1 MATRTELDIKR
12 QKRRLEQLRKQ
23 QRTISIFVTI
33 LSSIIIILSFVSVK
47 KNFDKPGAT
56 PPAEAPISDNTNTKT
71 EPLPETEPDILKT
84 LPKGDGVKTAY
95 LTFDDGP
102 TTSVTPHILD
112 ILRRYDIKATFFLA
126 GSLAEKNPG
135 IALRAH
141 SEGHLLANHSYS
153 HDYSDLYASGTAF
166 MSEIDKAHAIICN
179 ITGDKNY
186 PKIFR
191 FPGGS
196 YDAGTYG
203 KAKQE
208 YKVLLKDAGFRY
220 CDWNSLSGDA
230 ESKSPTV
237 DGLIKRVKSSSKGK
251 EDLVILM
258 HDSATKKVNIKALP
272 QIIDYLISEG
282 YTFDT
287 LDNVPNEIPTA
298 ETSEKTEDTK
308 NADD

>member
-1 MATRTELDIKR
+1 MATKSELDMKR
-12 QKRRLEQLRKQ
+12 QKRRALQLKKQ

-33 LSSIIIILSFVSVK
+33 LSSIIIIFSFGSVK
-47 KNFDKPGAT
+47 KNFNKPKDPPPPVSQVSEDENTQNT
-56 PPAEAPISDNTNTKT
+56 PQVEIEA
-71 EPLPETEPDILKT
+71 DILKA
-84 LPKGDGVKTAY
+84 LPKGDGIKTAY

-102 TTSVTPHILD
+102 TTSVTPNILD

-126 GSLAEKNPG
+126 GSLAEKNPA

-153 HDYSDLYASGTAF
+153 HDYSDLYASAPAF
-166 MSEIDKAHAIICN
+166 MSEIDKAHSIICN
-179 ITGDKNY
+179 ITGDENY

-196 YDAGTYG
+196 YDSGTYG

-208 YKVLLKDAGFRY
+208 YKKLLKDSGYRY

-230 ESKSPTV
+230 ETKSPTV
-237 DGLIKRVKSSSKGK
+237 DALVSRVKSSSKGK

-258 HDSATKKVNIKALP
+258 HDSATKKVNIQALP
-272 QIIDYLISEG
+272 QILDYLIAEG

-287 LDNVPNEIPTA
+287 LDNVPENIPTE
-298 ETSEKTEDTK
+298 ETEENKETDK
-308 NADD
+308 NAND

>member
-1 MATRTELDIKR
+1 MATKSELDMKR
-12 QKRRLEQLRKQ
+12 QKRRAEQLKKQ

-33 LSSIIIILSFVSVK
+33 LSVIIIILSLGSVK
-47 KNFDKPGAT
+47 KNFNKPEDPPPPVPQVSEDENTQNT
-56 PPAEAPISDNTNTKT
+56 PQIEIEA
-71 EPLPETEPDILKT
+71 DILKA
-84 LPKGDGVKTAY
+84 LPKGDGIKTAY

-102 TTSVTPHILD
+102 TTSVTPNILD

-126 GSLAEKNPG
+126 GSLAEKNPA

-153 HDYSDLYASGTAF
+153 HDYSDLYASDSAF
-166 MSEIDKAHAIICN
+166 MSEIDKAHSIICN
-179 ITGDKNY
+179 ITGDENY

-196 YDAGTYG
+196 YDSGTYG
-203 KAKQE
+203 KVKQE
-208 YKVLLKDAGFRY
+208 YKKLLKDSGYRY

-237 DGLIKRVKSSSKGK
+237 DALVSRIKSSSKGK

-258 HDSATKKVNIKALP
+258 HDSATKKVNIQALP
-272 QIIDYLISEG
+272 QILDYLIAEG

-287 LDNVPNEIPTA
+287 LNNVPENIPT
-298 ETSEKTEDTK
+298 EETEDNK
-308 NADD
+308 NAND

>member
-1 MATRTELDIKR
+1 MANKAELIEKR
-12 QKRRLEQLRKQ
+12 KKRRLEQLKKQ
-23 QRTISIFVTI
+23 QRTISLFVTV

-47 KNFDKPGAT
+47 KNLKNNET
-56 PPAEAPISDNTNTKT
+56 PPPPMVPVSESTNTN
-71 EPLPETEPDILKT
+71 EEETFEPDILKT
-84 LPKGDGVKTAY
+84 LPNGDGIKTAY

-135 IALRAH
+135 VAFRAH
-141 SEGHLLANHSYS
+141 TEGHLLANHSYS
-153 HDYSDLYASGTAF
+153 HDYSDLYASESDF
-166 MSEIDKAHAIICN
+166 MSEIDKAYAIISD
-179 ITGDKNY
+179 ITGDENY

-196 YDAGTYG
+196 YDSGTYG
-203 KAKQE
+203 AKKQE
-208 YKVLLKDAGFRY
+208 YKETLKKSGYRF
-220 CDWNSLSGDA
+220 CDWNALSGDA

-237 DGLIKRVKSSSKGK
+237 DGLMSRIKSSSKGK

-272 QIIDYLISEG
+272 KILDYLIAEG

-287 LDNVPNEIPTA
+287 LDNVPLEIPT
-298 ETSEKTEDTK
+298 EEPKEE
-308 NADD
+308 NADEN